1 MGEQKHL
8 QKFQN
13 LHSHLSWSVAPDS
26 FWRQTQT
33 SSGYL
38 PTSLILEAFLESLT
52 METRLYLPPE
62 RLLYSRP
69 GLGQHQ
75 GETKVWTSNPTGEI
89 HSLLREYE
97 VSVA

>member
-1 MGEQKHL
+1 M
-8 QKFQN
+8 
-13 LHSHLSWSVAPDS
+13 
-26 FWRQTQT
+26 
-33 SSGYL
+33 SSGPL
-38 PTSLILEAFLESLT
+38 PTSLILEEFLELLT

-75 GETKVWTSNPTGEI
+75 GETKVWTSNPAGEI
-89 HSLLREYE
+89 HSVLREYE